1 MKPWPVAFE
10 RARER
15 LAPVLEAGGFRLVSL
30 ERDEN
35 ASDSAFAEYF
45 RRALRLR
52 LVWEGRER
60 ALWVEAA
67 RQEGIQ
73 VVSRWHDVE
82 WAVAGE
88 RLPLNRDTSNARIDA
103 LVDVVRRFL
112 AGPGTPGV

>member
-1 MKPWPVAFE
+1 MKSWPARFE

-60 ALWVEAA
+60 VLWVEAA
-67 RQEGIQ
+67 RQEGAQ

-82 WAVAGE
+82 WALAGE
-88 RLPLNRDTSNARIDA
+88 RLPVNRDTSDARIDA
-103 LVDVVRRFL
+103 LVEAVRRFL
-112 AGPGTPGV
+112 AAPPTPSP